1 MDNDKIIVK
10 VNDKE
15 IEINYTPD
23 EEIETNFIEDDLE
36 KTLDLTEKL
45 KDLENTLIL
54 DGELSNE

>member
-1 MDNDKIIVK
+1 MDDNKIIVK

-15 IEINYTPD
+15 IEIEYTPD
-23 EEIETNFIEDDLE
+23 EEIETNFIEYDLE

>member
-1 MDNDKIIVK
+1 MDNDRIIVK

-15 IEINYTPD
+15 IEIEYTPD